1 MPLDRNNMN
10 KITLP
15 IYWTQHFKTKND
27 KTVLVGMNWYR
38 NAHYML
44 QNRMKQEF
52 TELIEDQLDST
63 QIQGPYTLHID
74 LYYKNPTCD
83 GSNIVALMEKVAL
96 DALQHNKVVEQDNVQ
111 FHLGTTWNVVGQD
124 KQNPRCDISI
134 LPKQTGDNK
143 C

>member
-1 MPLDRNNMN
+1 MI

-15 IYWTQHFKTKND
+15 IYWTQHFKTKKD

-38 NAHYML
+38 NAFYIV
-44 QNRMKQEF
+44 QNKMKQKF
-52 TELIEDQLDST
+52 SGLVEDQLDGT
-63 QIQGPYTLHID
+63 RIQGPYTLHID

-96 DALQHNKVVEQDNVQ
+96 DALQHNKAVEQDNVL
-111 FHLGTTWNVVGQD
+111 FHLGTTWNVAGRD
-124 KQNPRCDISI
+124 KENPRCEISI
-134 LPKQTGDNK
+134 LAKQTGDNK